1 MNKEQKSNQK
11 TILNVGYCETTSEW
25 LNRIITELADENK
38 NFVDLSVICA
48 QFFKK
53 LNFILSYFK
62 LAYFNEVFKYIFFVL
77 ANEILLQNFKVTLL
91 INWNESKFC
100 QSNWN

>member
-1 MNKEQKSNQK
+1 MNKEETSKQK

-48 QFFKK
+48 YFFRK
-53 LNFILSYFK
+53 YF
-62 LAYFNEVFKYIFFVL
+62 LFLFFSVIF
-77 ANEILLQNFKVTLL
+77 
-91 INWNESKFC
+91 
-100 QSNWN
+100 